1 MHNLG
6 WHPRLQCWDPH
17 SDYYCWGRNCVS
29 DVEGSGNVKVR
40 TELPQDCS
48 YNTTT
53 VQETDSLAHT
63 YASAHM
69 QEQISI
75 AVFEWGDK
83 GCEVKND
90 KLFFLLSFLW
100 LERQAPGFPAM
111 ELGSATH
118 TWAQNKHWLTV
129 PGLETLGTTGG
140 KRNGGTGQISP
151 DQILPMEKLG
161 TSMQIRIFAQTSAK
175 QFLMA
180 LLGFFSFPCLREIIF
195 PSCLESGKSS
205 GSLAFSKS
213 VITWQVLSP
222 GMFISRDRSVV

>member
-6 WHPRLQCWDPH
+6 WHPRLQSWDPH
-17 SDYYCWGRNCVS
+17 SDYYCWVRNCVS

-48 YNTTT
+48 YNTTI
-53 VQETDSLAHT
+53 VQATDSLAHT
-63 YASAHM
+63 YTSAHM
-69 QEQISI
+69 QEQISL

-90 KLFFLLSFLW
+90 ELFFLLSLLER

-140 KRNGGTGQISP
+140 KRNGGTGQISQ
-151 DQILPMEKLG
+151 DQIRPMEKLG
-161 TSMQIRIFAQTSAK
+161 TSTQIRKYAQTSAK

-180 LLGFFSFPCLREIIF
+180 LSGFFSFPCCEFFEKLFFQAAWKVENQAALWRF
-195 PSCLESGKSS
+195 PH
-205 GSLAFSKS
+205 
-213 VITWQVLSP
+213 LS
-222 GMFISRDRSVV
+222 